1 MAHLAV
7 LQSASRMTMLMMQV
21 NPNEGFQAQLREF
34 ERLGADPARW
44 SKPWPELWGGRC
56 TKRSVFV
63 GV

>member
-1 MAHLAV
+1 
-7 LQSASRMTMLMMQV
+7 MLMMQV